1 MYLHQ
6 RGSKWYVRIT
16 YRDELGR
23 KRQIERVG
31 TDSKRETEKIGREL
45 QLQIDRGK
53 KKFSQISY
61 ADFLKE
67 WDTDYLSTTE
77 LKPSTIRSYRNVIY
91 NKLIPA
97 LGAMKI
103 KDIRAKHLQNYLNS
117 LVEEFSPST
126 INTVFS
132 VIRKSF
138 AYAVSFSEHIDV
150 NPAINIYRP
159 KKATAAIKPQE
170 VTPFTHD
177 EMAQI
182 LKRFPASHQFY
193 APIMLGYLAG
203 LRIGEALALQWEDVH
218 PDHIAV
224 HSTMA
229 YGGAWKRQENAKTK
243 SSTRMVYIGP
253 GIYNILMQIRKAQQ
267 DNAGKYKE
275 YYTPSEAVC
284 RREDGKPLTPDDM
297 RFFNQWVKANIG
309 HGSFHTLRHT
319 YATALLESGAD
330 LELVSKQLGHSNL
343 TITAKFYSHVLEK
356 RRKKIATLADG
367 LAGLVTP
374 PNKGV
379 TNRGAKI

>member
-6 RGSKWYVRIT
+6 RGNKWYVRIT

-45 QLQIDRGK
+45 QLQIDKGK
-53 KKFSQISY
+53 KKFSQITY
-61 ADFLKE
+61 ADFLHE
-67 WDTDYLSTTE
+67 WDADYLSTTE

-138 AYAVSFSEHIDV
+138 AYAVSFSEHIDT

-170 VTPFTHD
+170 VTPFMHD

-193 APIMLGYLAG
+193 APVILGYLAG
-203 LRIGEALALQWEDVH
+203 LRIGEALALQWSDVH
-218 PDHIAV
+218 QDHIDI

-229 YGGAWKRQENAKTK
+229 YGSAWKRQENAKTK
-243 SSTRMVYIGP
+243 SSTRTVYIGP
-253 GIYNILMQIRKAQQ
+253 EIYNILMQIKDAQQ
-267 DNAGKYKE
+267 ANESRYKE
-275 YYTPSEAVC
+275 YYVSSDSVC

-297 RFFNQWVKANIG
+297 RFFNQWVKAHIG

-374 PNKGV
+374 KDKGV
-379 TNRGAKI
+379 TNRGAKV

>member
-6 RGSKWYVRIT
+6 RGNKWYVRIT

-45 QLQIDRGK
+45 QLQIDKGK
-53 KKFSQISY
+53 KKFSQVTY
-61 ADFLKE
+61 ADFLQE
-67 WDTDYLSTTE
+67 WDSDYLSTTE

-117 LVEEFSPST
+117 LVEDFSPST
-126 INTVFS
+126 INTIFS

-138 AYAVSFSEHIDV
+138 AYAVSFSEHIDT

-159 KKATAAIKPQE
+159 KKSTAAVKPQE
-170 VTPFTHD
+170 VTPFTSD
-177 EMAQI
+177 EMERI
-182 LKRFPASHQFY
+182 LARFPLTHQFY
-193 APIMLGYLAG
+193 APIILGYLAG

-253 GIYNILMQIRKAQQ
+253 GIYNILMQIKKTQQ
-267 DNAGKYKE
+267 DNAEKYKE
-275 YYTPSEAVC
+275 YYTPSKAVC

-297 RFFNQWVKANIG
+297 RFFNQWVNAHIG

-367 LAGLVTP
+367 LTGLVTP
-374 PNKGV
+374 KGKGV
-379 TNRGAKI
+379 TNRGAKV